1 MIKGLIFDFD
11 GVIAESI
18 HIKSE
23 AFKNLYITYGDD
35 IAERVLEHHENNG
48 GMSRFEKIKYYHEV
62 FLKEK
67 ISEQKIIYLSNQF
80 SSYVVQ
86 KVIESSYIPGVL
98 DYIEKSYNKYKLFI
112 STGTPTEEIK
122 EILIGKNIYNYFTDI
137 FGSPTN
143 KIEHINE
150 ILLNHS
156 FKSKELIFYG
166 DSFTDYDAAIKSNIE
181 FILIKNK
188 YNKNI
193 VDKHNS
199 KSINNFIGL
208 V

>member
-23 AFKNLYITYGDD
+23 AFKNLYIKYGDD
-35 IAERVLEHHENNG
+35 MAERVVEHHENNG
-48 GMSRFEKIKYYHEV
+48 GMSRFKKIKYYHEV

-67 ISEQKIIYLSNQF
+67 ISEQKIIDLSNQF

-98 DYIEKSYNKYKLFI
+98 DYIKKSYNKYKLFI

-150 ILLNHS
+150 ILLSHS

-193 VDKHNS
+193 VEKHNG

>member
-62 FLKEK
+62 FLYEK
-67 ISEQKIIYLSNQF
+67 ISEQKIIDLSNKF

-98 DYIEKSYNKYKLFI
+98 DYIKKSYNKYKLFI

-122 EILIGKNIYNYFTDI
+122 EILIGKKIYNYFTDI
-137 FGSPTN
+137 FGSPSK
-143 KIEHINE
+143 KIEHINQI
-150 ILLNHS
+150 ILNYSL
-156 FKSKELIFYG
+156 KSNELIFYG
-166 DSFTDYDAAIKSNIE
+166 DSFTDYDAARDQKIT
-181 FILIKNK
+181 FVLIKNK
-188 YNKNI
+188 YNRNI
-193 VDKHNS
+193 LDKHNGEA
-199 KSINNFIGL
+199 INDFIGL
-208 V
+208 K